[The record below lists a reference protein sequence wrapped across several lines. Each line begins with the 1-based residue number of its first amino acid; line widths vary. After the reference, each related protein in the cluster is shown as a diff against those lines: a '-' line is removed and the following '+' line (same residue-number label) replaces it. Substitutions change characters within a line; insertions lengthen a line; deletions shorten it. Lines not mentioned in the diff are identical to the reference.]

1 MSKSEAKRPHL
12 GLILRKLLLC
22 AFILAPAP
30 LQAASLRVEGDSP
43 RRGITVTI
51 EDATLTFVL
60 DDLRKKCGFEVD
72 GLEHATS
79 RDPLS
84 MTLSGTLQGILE
96 RLLRNRNHVIIRSP
110 DSPCGIT
117 KVMILDSRYGTGPPP
132 APPPDA
138 ISEQ

>member
-1 MSKSEAKRPHL
+1 MSKSEAKRPHF

-22 AFILAPAP
+22 AFMLAPAT
-30 LQAASLRVEGDSP
+30 LQAAGLRVEGDNP

-51 EDATLTFVL
+51 EDATISSVL
-60 DDLRKKCGFEVD
+60 DDLGKKYGFEID
-72 GLEHATS
+72 GLDQATS
-79 RDPLS
+79 LDLLS

-96 RLLRNRNHVIIRSP
+96 RLLRNRNHVIVASP
-110 DSPCGIT
+110 DNPGGIA
-117 KVMILDSRYGTGPPP
+117 KVMILNSSYGTGPPP